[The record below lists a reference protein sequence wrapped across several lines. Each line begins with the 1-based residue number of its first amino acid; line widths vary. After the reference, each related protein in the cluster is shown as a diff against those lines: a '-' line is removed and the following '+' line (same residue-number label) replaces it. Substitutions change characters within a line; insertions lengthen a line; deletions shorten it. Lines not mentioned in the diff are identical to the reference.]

1 MPTSLLAKLS
11 FFLWLDRKYAN
22 MDRPSACCLQPCLC
36 TDSLTI
42 SSLPPCVCGNYR
54 LLRSTRILILDEATS
69 STDMD
74 TDAMV
79 QRVIRTALKDSI
91 VICIAH
97 RLKSVIDYDRVVVMQ
112 DGKLV
117 ECGSPKE

>member
-1 MPTSLLAKLS
+1 M
-11 FFLWLDRKYAN
+11 
-22 MDRPSACCLQPCLC
+22 
-36 TDSLTI
+36 
-42 SSLPPCVCGNYR
+42 
-54 LLRSTRILILDEATS
+54 E
-69 STDMD
+69 

-117 ECGSPKE
+117 ECGSPKELLSKPDTDENAYFKSLCKHSAEYKELCASAGVQSST

>member
-1 MPTSLLAKLS
+1 MSISAFSFGLLFANQLLTSCVLAILHARR
-11 FFLWLDRKYAN
+11 FLN
-22 MDRPSACCLQPCLC
+22 
-36 TDSLTI
+36 
-42 SSLPPCVCGNYR
+42 NR

-69 STDMD
+69 STDME

-97 RLKSVIDYDRVVVMQ
+97 RLKSIIDYDRVVVMQ

-117 ECGSPKE
+117 ENGSPKE